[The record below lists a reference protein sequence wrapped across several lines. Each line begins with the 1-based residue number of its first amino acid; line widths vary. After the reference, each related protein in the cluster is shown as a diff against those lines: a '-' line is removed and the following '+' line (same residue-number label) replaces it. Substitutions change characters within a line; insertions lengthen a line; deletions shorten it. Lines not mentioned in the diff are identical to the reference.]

1 MPMHH
6 DHTPEPPVR
15 PSAWLSAIPFF
26 TLIILLSCTLYVFG
40 SDSLGGPSQIV
51 LLTATAVCIVLGM
64 AFCHVRWSAI
74 EASISEKIRETSVS
88 ICILL
93 LIGMLSASWMVS
105 GIVPTL
111 ICYGVQTI
119 HPVIFLISACIVSAA
134 VSLMTGS
141 SWTTIATI
149 GIALLGIGR
158 ALGFADGWTAGAI
171 ISGAYFG
178 DKVSPLSDTTVL
190 ASSVTGT
197 PLFQHIRYM
206 MLTTLPTMSITLLI
220 FGIAGIWIG
229 ADTSH
234 PVATYTEALST
245 TFHITPWLLL
255 VPIATAFLIYK
266 KVPSLVVLF
275 CASVM
280 GIVMAMAFQRHILLD
295 IGGSADGNFSAV
307 ALFRGIVTTFAS
319 STSIDTGV
327 DMLNEL
333 VATRGMQGMLD
344 TIWLILTAMIFGG
357 AMTACGMLRSF
368 LEAVFSRIMHSRP
381 GLVIATVLNGIT
393 MNLITGDQY
402 ISIILSGN
410 MFRDEY
416 RRQGYESR
424 LLSRAT
430 EDSATVVSVLI
441 PWNTCG
447 MTQATVLGVA
457 TLTYLPYTFFCLLSP
472 LMSII
477 HAIFG
482 WKIKR
487 HDNTT
492 M

>member
-1 MPMHH
+1 MPS
-6 DHTPEPPVR
+6 P
-15 PSAWLSAIPFF
+15 WLSAIPFI
-26 TLIILLSCTLYVFG
+26 TLVSLLSCTLYVYG

-51 LLTATAVCIVLGM
+51 LLTSTAVCIMLGM
-64 AFCHVRWSAI
+64 GVCRVPWSVI
-74 EASISEKIRETSVS
+74 EDNIAKKIRETSVS

-93 LIGMLSASWMVS
+93 LIGMLSAAWMVS

-111 ICYGVQTI
+111 ICYGIEII
-119 HPVIFLISACIVSAA
+119 HPTVFLLSACIISAL

-158 ALGFADGWTAGAI
+158 ALGFEDGWTAGAI

-190 ASSVTGT
+190 ATSVTGT

-206 MLTTLPTMSITLLI
+206 MLTTMPSLFISLLI
-220 FGIAGIWIG
+220 FGIAGIWMG
-229 ADTSH
+229 ASAGL
-234 PVATYTEALST
+234 PASTYTETLSQ
-245 TFHITPWLLL
+245 TFHITPWLLT
-255 VPIATAFLIYK
+255 VPAITAYLIYK
-266 KVPSLVVLF
+266 KVPSLIVLF
-275 CASVM
+275 IASIL
-280 GIVMAMAFQRHILLD
+280 GIVMATTFQSELLMQ
-295 IGGSADGNFSAV
+295 IGGQADGVFSLE
-307 ALFRGIVTTFAS
+307 ALFRGIITTFAT
-319 STSIDTGV
+319 STSIETGQPMIN
-327 DMLNEL
+327 DL
-333 VATRGMQGMLD
+333 VATRGMAGMMD

-357 AMTACGMLRSF
+357 AMTACGMLRTF
-368 LEAVFSRIMHSRP
+368 LDAIFRP
-381 GLVIATVLNGIT
+381 IIHTRVGLVSATVLNGIS

-402 ISIILSGN
+402 ISIILTGN

-416 RRQGYESR
+416 TRQGYESR

-472 LMSII
+472 LMSLVY
-477 HAIFG
+477 AAFG

-487 HDNTT
+487 HKPCEATD
-492 M
+492 